1 MSKNKAK
8 IIKPKKKFTIR
19 PLIPFFR
26 TLYKNDAIVSV
37 ATSTKWFWSIIL
49 FVLSAIISVIPIT
62 VQTSQTQGNTYINGG
77 VSDAFCYGL
86 DDYVN
91 NSTDEQSIIFTKDGL
106 LDGATKNSQRYNSFY
121 MQGDASKNVY
131 KPLFS
136 YERNGSNM
144 LDNYVV
150 SDGIEDLNV
159 VIENITNSNTNY
171 GDATEAED
179 MELKASL
186 EDLKYT
192 RTSSFILFTRNAVY
206 SRTYKSSTASTSLSG
221 NFNHLVEAFPSLEG
235 RNTFTLKDVLTNNV
249 STTASISE
257 KQDAYLDNFKKFS
270 DYAYIDQRTKQTWV
284 SFGIYIGI
292 NGGLMLI
299 MGLVTFL
306 MTRGKNNPNTS
317 INFLECFSMAFWA
330 GLSPAVLS
338 LILGFLVPSFGM
350 MTFLMFYSFRIMF
363 LSMRHLRPAY

>member
-8 IIKPKKKFTIR
+8 IIKSKKKFTIR

-62 VQTSQTQGNTYINGG
+62 IQTSQTQGSTYINGG

-86 DDYVN
+86 DDYIN

-144 LDNYVV
+144 LDIYVV
-150 SDGIEDLNV
+150 SEGIEDLNV

-171 GDATEAED
+171 GDATEAGD
-179 MELKASL
+179 MELKGSL
-186 EDLKYT
+186 EELKYI
-192 RTSSFILFTRNAVY
+192 RTSSFILFTI
-206 SRTYKSSTASTSLSG
+206 
-221 NFNHLVEAFPSLEG
+221 F
-235 RNTFTLKDVLTNNV
+235 
-249 STTASISE
+249 
-257 KQDAYLDNFKKFS
+257 
-270 DYAYIDQRTKQTWV
+270 
-284 SFGIYIGI
+284 
-292 NGGLMLI
+292 
-299 MGLVTFL
+299 
-306 MTRGKNNPNTS
+306 
-317 INFLECFSMAFWA
+317 
-330 GLSPAVLS
+330 
-338 LILGFLVPSFGM
+338 LILGTPTLYPRCISEINATFIDFSEAHFLFM
-350 MTFLMFYSFRIMF
+350 
-363 LSMRHLRPAY
+363 

>member
-91 NSTDEQSIIFTKDGL
+91 NSTDEQSVIFTKDGL

-144 LDNYVV
+144 LDIYVV
-150 SDGIEDLNV
+150 SD
-159 VIENITNSNTNY
+159 
-171 GDATEAED
+171 ATEAGD
-179 MELKASL
+179 MELKGSL
-186 EDLKYT
+186 EELKYI

-235 RNTFTLKDVLTNNV
+235 RNTFSLKDVLTNNV

-306 MTRGKNNPNTS
+306 MTRGKNNPNKS
-317 INFLECFSMAFWA
+317 IKFLECFSMAFWA
-330 GLSPAVLS
+330 GLSPALLS

-363 LSMRHLRPAY
+363 LSMKHLRPAY